1 MQKVL
6 KQQLGFKGLVFS
18 DDLTMEGAAIMGGP
32 ADRAKAALN
41 AGCDMVLMC
50 NKRDAQIEALDHLA
64 IQEVPLA
71 NSLLK
76 KHNFDLS
83 TLHSDSRWKEASE
96 QIKRMLNAG

>member
-1 MQKVL
+1 
-6 KQQLGFKGLVFS
+6 
-18 DDLTMEGAAIMGGP
+18 MGGP
-32 ADRAKAALN
+32 ADRAKVALN

-76 KHNFDLS
+76 NTALIYRRFTQTADGKRLQSKLS
-83 TLHSDSRWKEASE
+83 EC
-96 QIKRMLNAG
+96 

>member
-1 MQKVL
+1 
-6 KQQLGFKGLVFS
+6 
-18 DDLTMEGAAIMGGP
+18 MEGAAIMGGP

-50 NKRDAQIEALDHLA
+50 NKRDAQIEALDNLT

-76 KHNFDLS
+76 KHSFDFS
-83 TLHSDSRWKEASE
+83 MLHSDARWKETSE
-96 QIKRMLNAG
+96 TIKRMLGSE

>member
-1 MQKVL
+1 M
-6 KQQLGFKGLVFS
+6 FS

-76 KHNFDLS
+76 NTTLIYRRFTRIADGKRPQSKLS
-83 TLHSDSRWKEASE
+83 EC
-96 QIKRMLNAG
+96 